1 MPVSNK
7 SAKSAKP
14 STASNTTASTKKTA
28 AKKAVP
34 AKPNTSAKKATPSQ
48 KLMFPA
54 VIVAT
59 PVAASKKIAAP
70 KKAVQKAKTASISI
84 TRTTNPRTNSVT
96 IKKITR
102 NIVGF
107 YMTED
112 IEIRRATRSDNMSS
126 EKLKAKYAEL
136 KTKVKL
142 R

>member
-1 MPVSNK
+1 MPVSTK

-14 STASNTTASTKKTA
+14 RAAGDTTASPKKTV
-28 AKKAVP
+28 KKTTAP
-34 AKPNTSAKKATPSQ
+34 AKPNTSAKKATPAR
-48 KLMFPA
+48 KPTLPA
-54 VIVAT
+54 VTVAT
-59 PVAASKKIAAP
+59 PVPTPKKVAAP
-70 KKAVQKAKTASISI
+70 RKAVQQAKTASVSV

-136 KTKVKL
+136 KNKVKL